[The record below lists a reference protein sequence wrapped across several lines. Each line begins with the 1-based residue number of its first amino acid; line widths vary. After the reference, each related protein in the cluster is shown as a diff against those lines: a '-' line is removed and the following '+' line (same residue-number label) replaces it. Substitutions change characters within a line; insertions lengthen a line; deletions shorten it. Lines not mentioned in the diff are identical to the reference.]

1 MNNFTLTLFGLFFSS
16 FLFSQILTVNS
27 GASISIAAGSSIAL
41 DGLEIAPDA
50 TYVITGDNA
59 VSRAATA
66 ITAGENSS
74 VSRVFNTT
82 ALLVDYTGTLTFSY
96 LDGELNDIAE
106 ENLALELQ
114 ADDDSWTSYT
124 GTVDETNNTV
134 SYTFSEAVS
143 FKAITAA
150 SSSATLT
157 ATAVNAGL
165 SSILVYPNPT
175 ADRIYIKTQ
184 KAFNAELFDLMG
196 RKLQQTNQKQLD
208 VSSLGKGAY
217 ILNVTTETNK
227 TQSFKILKQ

>member
-82 ALLVDYTGTLTFSY
+82 ALLVDFTGTLTFSY

-106 ENLALELQ
+106 ENLVLELQ
-114 ADDDSWTSYT
+114 GADDSWTSYN

-134 SYTFSEAVS
+134 NYTFNDAVS
-143 FKAITAA
+143 FKAVTASA
-150 SSSATLT
+150 AGATLT
-157 ATAVNAGL
+157 IEDLSPTA
-165 SSILVYPNPT
+165 SSIYVYPNPT
-175 ADRIYIKTQ
+175 ANRIFIQSESITK
-184 KAFNAELFDLMG
+184 AELFDLMG
-196 RKLQQTNQKQLD
+196 RKVMETNQDQIDL
-208 VSSLGKGAY
+208 SNISIGSY
-217 ILNVTTETNK
+217 ILQVTTQKNTTET
-227 TQSFKILKQ
+227 FKIIKQ